1 MKQQRTEN
9 LKIGA
14 DLIPIKKMITM
25 GQIRMYA
32 DASGDYNPIHIDE
45 EFGKNSQFGRNIGHG
60 MMAAASIS
68 ELMAE
73 SFGTAWY
80 DTGKMKM
87 RFRSPVYPGD
97 EIQTSGQVKKLE
109 DTPNRSHITCS
120 VVIIRQDGD
129 IIISGETSVA
139 VEKPASDSD

>member
-60 MMAAASIS
+60 MMAAAAIS

-80 DTGKMKM
+80 DSVSYTHLTL
-87 RFRSPVYPGD
+87 P
-97 EIQTSGQVKKLE
+97 T
-109 DTPNRSHITCS
+109 TPY
-120 VVIIRQDGD
+120 V
-129 IIISGETSVA
+129 
-139 VEKPASDSD
+139 

>member
-60 MMAAASIS
+60 MMAAAAIS

-87 RFRSPVYPGD
+87 RFRKTFEYIY
-97 EIQTSGQVKKLE
+97 E
-109 DTPNRSHITCS
+109 NRN
-120 VVIIRQDGD
+120 
-129 IIISGETSVA
+129 
-139 VEKPASDSD
+139 K

>member
-60 MMAAASIS
+60 MMAAAAIS
-68 ELMAE
+68 ELMAQ

-97 EIQTSGQVKKLE
+97 EIQTSGRVKKLE
-109 DTPNRSHITCS
+109 DATNGSHITCS

-129 IIISGETSVA
+129 VVISGETSVT
-139 VEKPASDSD
+139 VDKPASAGG

>member
-1 MKQQRTEN
+1 MMSV
-9 LKIGA
+9 
-14 DLIPIKKMITM
+14 D
-25 GQIRMYA
+25 QIRMYA

-60 MMAAASIS
+60 MMAAATIS

-80 DTGKMKM
+80 STGKMKM

-97 EIQTSGQVKKLE
+97 EIQTSGQVTKLE
-109 DTPNRSHITCS
+109 DTTNSSHITCS
-120 VVIIRQDGD
+120 VVIIRQDGEV
-129 IIISGETSVA
+129 IISGETSVT
-139 VEKPASDSD
+139 VDKSASDGN

>member
-1 MKQQRTEN
+1 
-9 LKIGA
+9 
-14 DLIPIKKMITM
+14 M

-60 MMAAASIS
+60 MMAAAAIS

-109 DTPNRSHITCS
+109 DATNGSHITCS

-129 IIISGETSVA
+129 VVISGETSVT
-139 VEKPASDSD
+139 VDKPA